1 VSKQTLLKKKTLVAA
16 VSIAMMGGLAGCSS
30 DSGGG
35 AAPAAFAILLDG
47 GNGGNDSS
55 GGWGGRMIVANDGA
69 SGGVEV
75 RNSGAANT
83 NFTTPVQPGTAD
95 TGENPLAI
103 ESDTTLPTFN
113 DDSEY
118 ADGSLTVFTAGDVYL
133 GDDGVFRT
141 SVGGSVD
148 FAADTAVADGTDYIR
163 TSDGRIATI
172 DAADAK
178 DHTTYTGLSVAAET
192 ILTLAGSNGGSFAGL
207 RVDSD
212 IDNQGTITNAT
223 DGGDIY
229 LTANKYFGGNIFT
242 GGIDDAADG
251 GEVTI
256 DALAGIVNDGT
267 IDTSGF
273 DEDAE
278 DSVDGGDAGDINLWA
293 GGFVLNN
300 GVLDASGGDNGTGS
314 LSTAGHGGDVE
325 LGAAYTENNG
335 DIDASGGS
343 GVTESAEDTDQ
354 QGGDGGSVD
363 IVADF
368 VSNNTA
374 AIDASGG
381 DGDDGG
387 DGGYVDI
394 GNYQVGEAKNAG
406 NVNLDG
412 GAGHEGDGGD
422 GGELEIWANGGSAI
436 NGADISAAGGDALM
450 PNSDGGDGGWLFFT
464 SSHGENNEA
473 PGDVSVSGNLNAA
486 GGHAVA
492 GTADEISDGS
502 GGDGGEILVHLDLDG
517 PAFDGAEY
525 FFSGYFPFG
534 SSSGDIMKVALLA
547 PEAALN
553 QSANFSNQKAVL
565 YGYESISMNGGDG
578 DSAGAAM
585 GSYGPRAVA
594 LIASHTF
601 DKDTGRVVAGSVL
614 NQVPISAAGGS
625 STANTTEVPGAYGY
639 AGYGGS
645 VLMST
650 SMVVDAEPANVSAT
664 NSADLNLQGG
674 DAPGFV
680 DPDGLVELGGWGGPG
695 GGFELAGYSRADNS
709 GAVDSSGGDAGD
721 NGGYGWNSYVDI
733 YSVAGQASN
742 RADLLLSGGNGGE
755 TGGSAGS
762 VGIFGKTSSNAAAI
776 TADGGNATG
785 TEAPELDPGSFEQG
799 GRGGWIEILGQGLTA
814 ATNTG
819 ALSVAGGTGADE
831 DGDQGCTQ
839 VNFDFDGNC
848 IDD

>member
-1 VSKQTLLKKKTLVAA
+1 VKGHLGEELIELFRV
-16 VSIAMMGGLAGCSS
+16 
-30 DSGGG
+30 
-35 AAPAAFAILLDG
+35 DG
-47 GNGGNDSS
+47 G
-55 GGWGGRMIVANDGA
+55 
-69 SGGVEV
+69 
-75 RNSGAANT
+75 
-83 NFTTPVQPGTAD
+83 
-95 TGENPLAI
+95 
-103 ESDTTLPTFN
+103 
-113 DDSEY
+113 
-118 ADGSLTVFTAGDVYL
+118 
-133 GDDGVFRT
+133 
-141 SVGGSVD
+141 
-148 FAADTAVADGTDYIR
+148 
-163 TSDGRIATI
+163 
-172 DAADAK
+172 
-178 DHTTYTGLSVAAET
+178 
-192 ILTLAGSNGGSFAGL
+192 
-207 RVDSD
+207 
-212 IDNQGTITNAT
+212 
-223 DGGDIY
+223 DGGDIE
-229 LTANKYFGGNIFT
+229 LF
-242 GGIDDAADG
+242 
-251 GEVTI
+251 
-256 DALAGIVNDGT
+256 
-267 IDTSGF
+267 
-273 DEDAE
+273 
-278 DSVDGGDAGDINLWA
+278 A

-300 GVLDASGGDNGTGS
+300 GMLDASGGDNGTGS
-314 LSTAGHGGDVE
+314 LSTAGRGGNVE

-335 DIDASGGS
+335 DVDVSGGS

-354 QGGDGGSVD
+354 QGGDGGEVG
-363 IVADF
+363 ILAEF

-387 DGGYVDI
+387 EGGSVGI
-394 GNYQVGEAKNAG
+394 ANFEVGETKNAG
-406 NVNLDG
+406 NVNVNG

-422 GGELEIWANGGSAI
+422 GGEFVLLANGGSAI
-436 NGADISAAGGDALM
+436 NGADISASGGDALM
-450 PNSDGGDGGWLFFT
+450 PNYDGGEGGSLFFQ

-492 GTADEISDGS
+492 GTADEISNGS

-534 SSSGDIMKVALLA
+534 SSNDLMKMALLA

-578 DSAGAAM
+578 DSGGSAW
-585 GSYGPRAVA
+585 GSYTPYKAVS

-614 NQVPISAAGGS
+614 NQVPISAAGGN
-625 STANTTEVPGAYGY
+625 STANTTEVPGVYGS
-639 AGYGGS
+639 AGYGGH

-709 GAVDSSGGDAGD
+709 GAVDASSGDAGD
-721 NGGYGWNSYVDI
+721 SGGYGWNSYVDI
-733 YSVAGQASN
+733 YSVSGQASN

-762 VGIFGKTSSNAAAI
+762 VDIYGKTSSNAAAI

-785 TEAPELDPGSFEQG
+785 TEAPNLDPGSPEQG
-799 GRGGWIEILGQGLTA
+799 GDGGWVEIVGQGLTA

-848 IDD
+848 VDD